1 MSRYDE
7 VYKTEKKLMD
17 ALHGEVSCNRN
28 RESKIALF
36 MGNIA
41 NQLGLLNMTLAIIAD
56 KLTEEENDTD
66 NQEHDG

>member
-7 VYKTEKKLMD
+7 VYKIEKELMD
-17 ALHGEVSCNRN
+17 DLHGEVSCNRIT
-28 RESKIALF
+28 ESKIDLF

-56 KLTEEENDTD
+56 KLTEEENDKD
-66 NQEHDG
+66 NQEHNG